1 MAGRHLP
8 AAWLSQESQ
17 VGFFFKSLSP
27 FHLKN
32 PPFSLTFRAGSRFIG
47 HPKNNSGVHKIVM
60 MVNHIH
66 LGFDSSGNN
75 YDVGFFLTVR
85 KENFMHVCVSQK
97 LLSVVLASA
106 LLSPL
111 LPAHANESVNN
122 QTVNLEKPAYFLTPE
137 GANVQLKP
145 GSYQLAPLADSVQV
159 RPTDKK
165 TAPLKLA
172 ITMDTHDQ
180 DLPEPTAVSVP
191 GLPETDSSDR
201 HILALFMPG
210 GLVYEAAGT
219 YSGIRS
225 RDVDPQ
231 SLITNPMNI
240 YLEKPVHFLSP
251 DGEGVEVLPG
261 TYSVESAGQD
271 IRLVTAEKK
280 EGLLLESHPEKV
292 ESDLDT
298 SVALSLPGEAEEEA
312 DLHYIV
318 LMAPT
323 GESLQAL
330 GTYSGIHQR
339 GVFQNFAK
347 KAGGT
352 INRAR
357 TTVNRVG
364 QGARHTTQQIGKGV
378 QQTGQNVGRFAQK
391 TALEAKK
398 AAEWAARQAA
408 QGALIAAKAFCKAG
422 LTATR
427 IAAEVQ
433 AKILGPIIGELTKA
447 LQLDKA
453 QAALRQAINTIKQQQ
468 GPAIQQAINAGLTLA
483 DPENAKTVNQLM
495 DPNRMCEQPAA
506 TVQNTFQKMVGAPLR
521 AALTASQNAN
531 PSQVRS
537 RGSVASASIGIG
549 GNLAKI
555 GGGELGVSHAFDF
568 VNKSH
573 WYLDLAAMVKTN
585 VGGGGGV
592 SIGIF
597 PKVNPDTV
605 GGWFLGAGVGFPFP
619 HPKLAKV
626 MDAGL
631 DVYFD
636 FPLRIEPPFKP
647 KWDMTSSKFFL
658 DHFQGFAVSVGAG
671 KSVSP
676 VDIALKAGVGI
687 RLSKK

>member
-1 MAGRHLP
+1 MNAP
-8 AAWLSQESQ
+8 LS
-17 VGFFFKSLSP
+17 K
-27 FHLKN
+27 
-32 PPFSLTFRAGSRFIG
+32 
-47 HPKNNSGVHKIVM
+47 
-60 MVNHIH
+60 
-66 LGFDSSGNN
+66 
-75 YDVGFFLTVR
+75 
-85 KENFMHVCVSQK
+85 K
-97 LLSVVLASA
+97 LLSVLLACALFSPVL
-106 LLSPL
+106 PI
-111 LPAHANESVNN
+111 HANESVNN
-122 QTVNLEKPAYFLTPE
+122 NTVTLEKLAYFLTPE
-137 GANVQLKP
+137 GDNVQLQP
-145 GSYQLAPLADSVQV
+145 GSYQLDPLADSLQV
-159 RPTDKK
+159 SPTDKK
-165 TAPLKLA
+165 TASLELA
-172 ITMDTHDQ
+172 ITMDTHEQ
-180 DLPEPTAVSVP
+180 DLSEPMAVSVP

-201 HILALFMPG
+201 HVLALFMPG
-210 GLVYEAAGT
+210 GLVYEAEGT

-225 RDVDPQ
+225 RDIDPNF
-231 SLITNPMNI
+231 LITDPIKI

-251 DGEGVEVLPG
+251 DGDGLKVQPG
-261 TYSVESAGQD
+261 TYSVENAEQG
-271 IRLVTAEKK
+271 IRLVTDEKV
-280 EGLLLESHPEKV
+280 GDLLLETHSAK
-292 ESDLDT
+292 DDDALDIP
-298 SVALSLPGEAEEEA
+298 VALSLPGEAEEEA
-312 DLHYIV
+312 DFHYIV
-318 LMAPT
+318 LMTPN
-323 GESLQAL
+323 GESFQAL

-339 GVFQNFAK
+339 GIFKKFAK
-347 KAGGT
+347 KARGT
-352 INRAR
+352 VNRAKR
-357 TTVNRVG
+357 TVKRVG
-364 QGARHTTQQIGKGV
+364 QGARRTTQKIGKGIAR
-378 QQTGQNVGRFAQK
+378 TGKQAGRFAKK
-391 TALEAKK
+391 TALEAKRH
-398 AAEWAARQAA
+398 AEWVARQAA
-408 QGALIAAKAFCKAG
+408 KGALIAAKAVCKAG
-422 LTATR
+422 LTASR
-427 IAAEVQ
+427 VAAEVQ
-433 AKILGPIIGELTKA
+433 ARILGPVIGALTKA
-447 LQLDKA
+447 LQLNKA

-468 GPAIQQAINAGLTLA
+468 GPAIQQAISAGLTLA
-483 DPENAKTVNQLM
+483 DPKNAKTVNQLM

-506 TVQNTFQKMVGAPLR
+506 TVQNTFKKMVGAPLR

-647 KWDMTSSKFFL
+647 KWDMTSPKFFL